1 MPLQEYLRI
10 LAIVC
15 PLVFLAGFIDAIAGG
30 GGIISLPAYLLSGL
44 PAHTAFGCNK
54 CSSLIACTAS
64 TIKYGRTGNIR
75 LKPAL
80 CAAVASLIGAW
91 CGTQVV
97 LRLSEETFKI
107 MVMVVLPIV
116 AVFLVTRKGFREGI
130 AEEKDLTPT
139 QQVVYPMVIGLLC
152 GAYDGTVGPGTG
164 TFLILAFS
172 AFMGFNLVT
181 SSGCAKV
188 VNLGSNLGS
197 AIGVIMAGK
206 VLYSVAIPAAVASG
220 LGSHLGS
227 KTAIKGGAKFIRP
240 TIFLVL
246 AMLFVKIIY
255 DFFLA

>member
-1 MPLQEYLRI
+1 LPLEEYLKI
-10 LAIVC
+10 LLIVC

-44 PAHTAFGCNK
+44 PAHMAYGCNK
-54 CSSLIACTAS
+54 FSSLMACTAS

-80 CAAVASLIGAW
+80 CAAVTSLMGAW
-91 CGTQVV
+91 CGTQLV
-97 LRLSEETFKI
+97 LRLSEETFQV
-107 MVMVVLPIV
+107 MVMVVLPVV
-116 AVFLVTRKGFREGI
+116 AVFLVTRKGFREGVTQ
-130 AEEKDLTPT
+130 EKELTPL
-139 QQVVYPMVIGLLC
+139 QQVIYPMGVGLLC
-152 GAYDGTVGPGTG
+152 GSYDGMVGPGTG
-164 TFLILAFS
+164 TFLILAFT
-172 AFMGFNLVT
+172 AVMGYNLVT

-206 VLYSVAIPAAVASG
+206 VLYTVAIPAAIASG

-246 AMLFVKIIY
+246 GLLFVKIIY
-255 DFFLA
+255 DFFIA